1 MLPAL
6 YFRYS
11 NQNCLKN
18 RYDLSPV
25 TVKFTMRKE
34 SFFRF
39 LVQICAII
47 GGIFTVAGIIDA
59 VIHKSMVAILKKAE
73 LGKLS

>member
-1 MLPAL
+1 M
-6 YFRYS
+6 
-11 NQNCLKN
+11 K
-18 RYDLSPV
+18 
-25 TVKFTMRKE
+25 KE

-59 VIHKSMVAILKKAE
+59 LIHKSVVAILKKAQM
-73 LGKLS
+73 GKLS